1 MLPIRDRIDNNELLT
16 YQLHC
21 MRDKVAKLEAA
32 QVNYEQLLT
41 ENKVKTLLITD
52 YDISLGIARTIRN
65 LYS

>member
-1 MLPIRDRIDNNELLT
+1 
-16 YQLHC
+16 

-65 LYS
+65 LHS

>member
-1 MLPIRDRIDNNELLT
+1 
-16 YQLHC
+16 

-52 YDISLGIARTIRN
+52 CYISLGIARTIRN